1 MVRFQGFFFRPD
13 VKWYEKTWKKI
24 ITSYK
29 QKSLCV
35 QNFNLKR
42 KMKVKSKYHTFI
54 WRQKVPSGSLVPAL
68 RGSWGLEIQ
77 DRSRALQCHPQQE
90 AVCLNF
96 RPSGSLFHEIG
107 FVIVISS
114 DVLSC
119 VFCSASS
126 TLIPAVSSLHLFSC
140 TKENLSLFVV
150 T

>member
-1 MVRFQGFFFRPD
+1 MVRFQGFFFFFWCEMIRED
-13 VKWYEKTWKKI
+13 LKKI

-29 QKSLCV
+29 QKFLCV

-42 KMKVKSKYHTFI
+42 KMKVKIKYHTFI
-54 WRQKVPSGSLVPAL
+54 RRQKVPSGSLVPAL

-77 DRSRALQCHPQQE
+77 GRSRALQCRPQQE

-119 VFCSASS
+119 VFCSTSS